1 MRHRMLLLAFVMLL
15 LFQST
20 AAMYCEPKNCYAI
33 LGLPPPSDTGN
44 YVKTCSNDAE
54 EEYMGGAGHMADLSH
69 PDQKLICTEEEQ
81 TAYSAEQKAIK
92 KAYRNLAMVWH
103 PDKNRSPGAKIEQI
117 NAAPRL
123 PLLHIS

>member
-1 MRHRMLLLAFVMLL
+1 
-15 LFQST
+15 
-20 AAMYCEPKNCYAI
+20 MYCEPKNCYEI

-54 EEYMGGAGHMADLSH
+54 EDYTGGAGHMADLSH

-81 TAYSAEQKAIK
+81 TVHSAEQKAIK

-117 NAAPRL
+117 NAAHRL
-123 PLLHIS
+123 PLLRISSLSCTKAIGVAC